1 MLFAYISLI
10 TFFLWMLF
18 LMDFTALSLKAGT
31 LLEVP
36 EYSLGSTGVLLRKYR
51 STLLEVLE
59 YSLESTGV
67 LPKKY

>member
-36 EYSLGSTGVLLRKYR
+36 EYSLGSTGVLLRKYW
-51 STLLEVLE
+51 STSQEVLKAD
-59 YSLESTGV
+59 LIV
-67 LPKKY
+67 K

>member
-18 LMDFTALSLKAGT
+18 LMDFTALSLKASI

-36 EYSLGSTGVLLRKYR
+36 EYSLGSTGVLLRKYW
-51 STLLEVLE
+51 STSQEVLKAD
-59 YSLESTGV
+59 LIV
-67 LPKKY
+67 K

>member
-18 LMDFTALSLKAGT
+18 LMDFTALSLKA
-31 LLEVP
+31 
-36 EYSLGSTGVLLRKYR
+36 

-67 LPKKY
+67 LLRKYWSTSQEVLKADLIVK

>member
-36 EYSLGSTGVLLRKYR
+36 EYSLGSTGVLLRKYW
-51 STLLEVLE
+51 STSQEVLKADHI
-59 YSLESTGV
+59 V
-67 LPKKY
+67 K